1 MDTNPTYG
9 NRRIAN
15 GAKSNVKAYDVL
27 SIKQAFPIPNSADN
41 YRYDT

>member
-27 SIKQAFPIPNSADN
+27 SIKQAFPIPKIADN
-41 YRYDT
+41 YRYDI